1 MKAKILIAATLC
13 AASSFSSAYEYCS
26 GKVQSITTRTSGEGT
41 YVDLKLSD
49 GAVSGKARIG
59 GGDKYL
65 DRLELTKKVDDN
77 QAVQI
82 ELVLTAYV
90 NSKTVFLEL
99 DTSGYNFNSCSDF
112 DPGIPVRYVKIGAN

>member
-1 MKAKILIAATLC
+1 MKAKILLAATLC
-13 AASSFSSAYEYCS
+13 AASSMSSAYEYCS

-49 GAVSGKARIG
+49 GEVSGKARIG

-82 ELVLTAYV
+82 DLILTAYV
-90 NSKTVFLEL
+90 HSKTVYLEL
-99 DTSGYNFNSCSDF
+99 DTKGYNFNSCSDF
-112 DPGIPVRYVKIGAN
+112 DPGVPVRYVKIGAN